1 MSQQD
6 IALQNA
12 SDALR
17 RGWIDWFRYFE
28 LCREILNEE
37 ER

>member
-1 MSQQD
+1 MSPQE

-12 SDALR
+12 AEALR
-17 RGWIDWFRYFE
+17 RGLIDWFRYFE

-37 ER
+37 EL